1 MNLQPD
7 PNQLEVFHEGRR
19 RRQLVGTLTYH
30 PKTARYS
37 FTYDV
42 KYLRQKH
49 AVPLGPELPLTKPSY
64 QSKVKQLF
72 PSLMD
77 RIPSKENPA
86 YADYCRA
93 AGIEP
98 GEANPVRLLTSVGH
112 RGPSTFIFEPV
123 YRFDR
128 DALITAVKEFR
139 QRLDIS
145 LWELAR
151 AFDIPY
157 LTMQRIEA
165 NKSKD
170 DLTMRLIYCYL
181 TFPDTAI
188 WQLEVSGRYV
198 NRETV
203 IKIAKALDTKNA
215 PKLL

>member
-7 PNQLEVFHEGRR
+7 PHQLEVFHEGRR

-30 PKTARYS
+30 PKTTRYS
-37 FTYDV
+37 FTYDA
-42 KYLRQKH
+42 KYLRQKN

-64 QSKVKQLF
+64 QSKAKQLF
-72 PSLMD
+72 SSLMD

-86 YADYCRA
+86 YIDYCKA
-93 AGIEP
+93 AGIDP
-98 GEANPVRLLTSVGH
+98 GEENPVRLLTSVGR

-123 YRFDR
+123 YKFDR
-128 DALITAVKEFR
+128 DALISALKEFR

-151 AFDIPY
+151 AFDVPY

-165 NKSKD
+165 SKSKD
-170 DLTMRLIYCYL
+170 ELTMRLIYCYL

-188 WQLEVSGRYV
+188 WQLKISGRYV
-198 NRETV
+198 NRDSV
-203 IKIAKALDTKNA
+203 IKIAKALNPQA
-215 PKLL
+215 LP